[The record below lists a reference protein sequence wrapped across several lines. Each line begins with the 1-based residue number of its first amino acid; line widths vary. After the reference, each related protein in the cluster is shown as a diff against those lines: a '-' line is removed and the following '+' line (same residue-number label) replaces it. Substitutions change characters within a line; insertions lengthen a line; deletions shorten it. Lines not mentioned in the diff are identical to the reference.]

1 MTGKQKKALA
11 ALLSA
16 STKQEAARAAGISY
30 ATLRRWL
37 AQDTEFRQA
46 YNEELQSVV
55 ERAAIQARQGMTEA
69 VSALREI
76 VTDGEAAQNA
86 RVSAARAI
94 LESGAKLVEIADFE
108 ARLAAL
114 ETQMKEDAKE

>member
-16 STKQEAARAAGISY
+16 STKQEAAQAAGISY

-55 ERAAIQARQGMTEA
+55 ERAAVQARQGMTEA

-76 VTDGEAAQNA
+76 VADGEATQST
-86 RVSAARAI
+86 RVSAARTI
-94 LESGAKLVEIADFE
+94 LESGAKLVELADIE
-108 ARLAAL
+108 ARLDAL
-114 ETQMKEDAKE
+114 EKNMEEDV

>member
-16 STKQEAARAAGISY
+16 STKQEAARAAGVSY

-37 AQDTEFRQA
+37 SEDADFQQA
-46 YNEELQSVV
+46 YNDELQGIV
-55 ERAAIQARQGMTEA
+55 ERAAVQARQGMTEA
-69 VSALREI
+69 VTALREI
-76 VTDGEAAQNA
+76 VADGEAAQNTKVA
-86 RVSAARAI
+86 AARTI
-94 LESGAKLVEIADFE
+94 LESGAKLIEMQSFE

-114 ETQMKEDAKE
+114 EKSLEDNDQ

>member
-16 STKQEAARAAGISY
+16 ATMQQAARTAGVSY
-30 ATLRRWL
+30 SSLRRWL
-37 AQDTEFRQA
+37 AEDTEFRRQ
-46 YNEELQSVV
+46 YNRELQSIV
-55 ERAAIQARQGMTEA
+55 ERAAVQARAGMAEA

-114 ETQMKEDAKE
+114 EKNMEEDV

>member
-16 STKQEAARAAGISY
+16 ATMQEAARTADVSY
-30 ATLRRWL
+30 ATMRRWL
-37 AQDTEFRQA
+37 TQDIEFRQA
-46 YNEELQSVV
+46 YNEELQGIV
-55 ERAAIQARQGMTEA
+55 ERAAVQARQGMTEA

-76 VTDGEAAQNA
+76 VTDGEAAQNTK
-86 RVSAARAI
+86 VSAARAI

-114 ETQMKEDAKE
+114 EKNMEEDV